1 MAIAAWRKNQRIEL
15 LRTIAVVTAS
25 VNPEKAQQALMRLI
39 EETFPEHKI
48 EREKAVERAMEI
60 MEDERHKVYSV
71 APTGTDTRKR
81 SAFGKVRGILRKG

>member
-1 MAIAAWRKNQRIEL
+1 
-15 LRTIAVVTAS
+15 
-25 VNPEKAQQALMRLI
+25 MRLI

-71 APTGTDTRKR
+71 APTGTDSRKR
-81 SAFGKVRGILRKG
+81 NAFGKVKNVLNKGRKG